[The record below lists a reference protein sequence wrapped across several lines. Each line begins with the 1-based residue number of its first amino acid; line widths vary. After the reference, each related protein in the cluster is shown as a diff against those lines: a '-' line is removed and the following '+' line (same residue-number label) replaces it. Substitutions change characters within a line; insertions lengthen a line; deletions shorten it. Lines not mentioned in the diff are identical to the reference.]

1 MSLCELSDGRLVVGG
16 RRMAVRVLD
25 GASGREIAVYRGHS
39 GLVGAVASLAGGSFV
54 TGAEDMTIRESASDG
69 TLVRAMDV
77 RERVASLSLSPVGR
91 FVAAGCWRG
100 FVKLLRILDLE
111 GVWSVKAHG
120 DVVLSVSW
128 GPDGRLLASGSWDET
143 VKLISAGDGATIT
156 TLRGHTCEVT
166 SVFFTQDGTKVLS
179 GSADSTV
186 RVWRIFGG
194 EMRGG

>member
-1 MSLCELSDGRLVVGG
+1 
-16 RRMAVRVLD
+16 
-25 GASGREIAVYRGHS
+25 
-39 GLVGAVASLAGGSFV
+39 VASLAGGSFV
-54 TGAEDMTIRESASDG
+54 TGAEDMTIRVSASDG
-69 TLVRAMDV
+69 TLVRAVDV
-77 RERVASLSLSPVGR
+77 RERVASLSLSSCGR

-120 DVVLSVSW
+120 DVVLSVSF

-143 VKLISAGDGATIT
+143 VKLISAGDGATIA

-179 GSADSTV
+179 GSAASTV
-186 RVWRIFGG
+186 RVWRIFAGDEKRVRGLMGG
-194 EMRGG
+194 LQVGEGDWEMREVCWEVATRMKRWWEVEG